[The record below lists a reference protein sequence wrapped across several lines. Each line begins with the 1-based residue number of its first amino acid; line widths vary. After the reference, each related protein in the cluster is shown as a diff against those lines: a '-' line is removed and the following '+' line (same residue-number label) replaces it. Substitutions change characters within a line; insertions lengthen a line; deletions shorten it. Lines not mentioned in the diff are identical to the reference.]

1 MIENIDVLCKPKPN
15 HGYLPGRPMPIP
27 VSPIFKLFLQT

>member
-27 VSPIFKLFLQT
+27 VSPKIIITNLM